1 MHWWKCVWYTLDQ
14 TSSSWWKHCGKGQI
28 QGPSKLSNRR
38 QRLQEI
44 FWFYN
49 INLSHKV
56 QMRLIP
62 QISAY
67 YWYRYW
73 SCLRLIIWFLG
84 TGKWFFVLENHF
96 LVPWKQTIRN
106 FEMPTCVDICNAM
119 AEVGAICS
127 IRWINWNK
135 IHKTKNKT
143 QNSIVIFGIFHKKWY
158 CYFGFFWNNLTKIRL
173 LFIKNSTF

>member
-1 MHWWKCVWYTLDQ
+1 
-14 TSSSWWKHCGKGQI
+14 
-28 QGPSKLSNRR
+28 
-38 QRLQEI
+38 
-44 FWFYN
+44 
-49 INLSHKV
+49 
-56 QMRLIP
+56 MRLIV
-62 QISAY
+62 QTSAY

-135 IHKTKNKT
+135 IHTTKNKT
-143 QNSIVIFGIFHKKWY
+143 QNSNKTDLNLRLGRRLTRVNLSRKHCWKITSKWCHHCRNTEQDHTKWPIVERE
-158 CYFGFFWNNLTKIRL
+158 N
-173 LFIKNSTF
+173 

>member
-1 MHWWKCVWYTLDQ
+1 
-14 TSSSWWKHCGKGQI
+14 
-28 QGPSKLSNRR
+28 
-38 QRLQEI
+38 
-44 FWFYN
+44 
-49 INLSHKV
+49 
-56 QMRLIP
+56 MRLIP

-67 YWYRYW
+67 YWYRYR

-143 QNSIVIFGIFHKKWY
+143 QNSIVIFGIFHKKLY
-158 CYFGFFWNNLTKIRL
+158 CYFCFFLTAILSSLRNCFFFDVVRQSSKFKMTDNNFSFSYLRYEFLYGAI
-173 LFIKNSTF
+173 IMMQ